1 MTGAICYR
9 KDQNEME
16 LTFQKILLDE
26 TVLDGEIYVLDEA
39 VIETGGPKR
48 RMKEKNTFPTFKQ
61 VEKII
66 KF

>member
-1 MTGAICYR
+1 MMTGAICYR

-39 VIETGGPKR
+39 VIETGV
-48 RMKEKNTFPTFKQ
+48 PTDG
-61 VEKII
+61 
-66 KF
+66 